1 MLKQGGHRRHGS
13 GMRHRQ
19 EHGVKVKQDRIVMRG
34 KRQIRDAGKG
44 RVYIGKRN
52 AGVCVGRHGSKL
64 HIGVAKH

>member
-1 MLKQGGHRRHGS
+1 
-13 GMRHRQ
+13 
-19 EHGVKVKQDRIVMRG
+19 MRG

>member
-1 MLKQGGHRRHGS
+1 
-13 GMRHRQ
+13 
-19 EHGVKVKQDRIVMRG
+19 MRG

-64 HIGVAKH
+64 HIGVSKHQSHQLCPRVTGSPHDANLNTHRPSPSRR